1 MTPLLRHQRT
11 ARAHE
16 LLAGVAVLLVCQ
28 GCGNAAK
35 SQLRTSS
42 PAEAAAAVMVLYDAN
57 KDGKVDDK
65 ELEASPAL
73 VDGLPRIDKNR
84 DHAIDAAEMQAR
96 FEAHDKMSDVVG
108 FDVSVTAKGRLVI
121 GADVTFIPEPFM
133 GEGKQSYVG
142 RTNKGG
148 AAHVHGQN
156 VELVGVP
163 TGYYTVRLVHE
174 GSKLDVKR
182 GCEVADDT
190 PSPNG
195 LQFDFYIAKVQQSGR

>member
-1 MTPLLRHQRT
+1 M
-11 ARAHE
+11 
-16 LLAGVAVLLVCQ
+16 
-28 GCGNAAK
+28 

-42 PAEAAAAVMVLYDAN
+42 PAEAAAAVMSSYDAN
-57 KDGKVDDK
+57 NDGKIDAK
-65 ELEASPAL
+65 ELEASLAL
-73 VDGLPRIDKNR
+73 ADGLPRIDANR
-84 DHAIDAAEMQAR
+84 DGAIDAAEMQAR
-96 FEAHDKMSDVVG
+96 FEKHDQMSDVVG

-121 GADVTFIPEPFM
+121 GADVTFTPEPFM

-148 AAHVHGQN
+148 STTIRGQD
-156 VELVGVP
+156 VELLGVP

-182 GCEVADDT
+182 GIEVADDT

-195 LQFDFYIAKVQQSGR
+195 LTFDFYREKVLQSGR